1 MTTPTSHPQPSADI
15 TPAPAEAGEVRPA
28 ASDPGERGRLR
39 IDPSVLRKVAE
50 HAADLTPGALPAQR
64 TVAGIGLGSTG
75 ATARV
80 TVAAQRVD
88 LRVELALH
96 YPGPVRSTV
105 DQLRSRVGDEIQ
117 RITGYQ
123 VRSLVVTV
131 TALLPEPRSGLR

>member
-1 MTTPTSHPQPSADI
+1 MTAATTHPQPAAD
-15 TPAPAEAGEVRPA
+15 PPPA
-28 ASDPGERGRLR
+28 ALPAAADPGERGRLR

-64 TVAGIGLGSTG
+64 TVAGIGLGATG
-75 ATARV
+75 ATAKI

-88 LRVELALH
+88 LRVELALR

-105 DQLRSRVGDEIQ
+105 DQLRSRVGDEVR

-123 VRSLVVTV
+123 VRSIAVTV
-131 TALLPEPRSGLR
+131 TALLSEPSSRLH